1 MFAIWFTSN
10 LAYFWRT
17 DDPSANH
24 ALARSVDGYGSS
36 SQAIEQIQ
44 RRLQYCL
51 ANHNDCKAVF
61 SGIRP
66 RRFLLVGESTD
77 LTVKVIQAQNL
88 DNGDTEP
95 YTALSYCWGQDQ
107 VLKTTS
113 ANKADV
119 EDGVPLSLLP
129 KTITDAIRVTR
140 ELRIK
145 LLWVDSLCLVQDEE
159 DKLAEEIA
167 KMHHYYGN
175 AHITISAATAESCS
189 DGFLQDHPT
198 PHNDEEGEYR
208 DGPYYFPVDLGV
220 PERPSSLKLVMFND
234 FKRPVVDSRA
244 WTLQEGLLSHR
255 LVSFTS
261 RTVRWSCRTASY
273 GKQRHD
279 PFRPVYYSLLAVR
292 SVTGMLADQK
302 LSDDVLAFEKLR
314 VWWDIIEDYTGRVLS
329 KESDRLPAISGI
341 ASVLSAPSTDSTER
355 GYEVDFVAGLL
366 VCHTLA
372 HPLSVADSSRTET
385 KYHPQDRFESGLLA
399 FQLLW
404 NLGGEGPL
412 GFSPSPR
419 ENSQPSAYIAPS
431 WSWASHSDAVA
442 LSMATHVYYEW
453 FDWFC
458 LAIWE
463 HGLRIRE
470 ICAAPT
476 NSEAPYGA
484 LSGGSITLDGRIFRL
499 DDGQDRIGEI
509 QFDDGR
515 PDSDYPGDRSG
526 LFRLEILPEFQAEVR
541 MNLTTAWHSIVLEP
555 VELGGQSSNDERVYR
570 RVGVYW
576 TWRYSDHEPEEF
588 SGWTE
593 RIKII

>member
-1 MFAIWFTSN
+1 MKI
-10 LAYFWRT
+10 
-17 DDPSANH
+17 
-24 ALARSVDGYGSS
+24 
-36 SQAIEQIQ
+36 
-44 RRLQYCL
+44 
-51 ANHNDCKAVF
+51 
-61 SGIRP
+61 IR
-66 RRFLLVGESTD
+66 
-77 LTVKVIQAQNL
+77 AQNL

-140 ELRIK
+140 QLRIK

-159 DKLAEEIA
+159 DELAEEIA

-175 AHITISAATAESCS
+175 ALITISAATSKSCS
-189 DGFLQDHPT
+189 EGFLQDCPM
-198 PHNDEEGEYR
+198 PHDDEGGYR
-208 DGPYYFPVDLGV
+208 YGPYYFPVDLGV
-220 PERPSSLKLVMFND
+220 PERPSTLKLVWFQD
-234 FKRPVVDSRA
+234 PERPVVDSRA

-255 LVSFTS
+255 LVSFTP
-261 RTVRWSCRTASY
+261 RIVRWSCRTASY
-273 GKQRHD
+273 GKQYFD
-279 PFRPVYYSLLAVR
+279 PFRPIYYSLLAVR
-292 SVTGMLADQK
+292 SVTGTLADQK
-302 LSDDVLAFEKLR
+302 LSDDVLAFEKLK

-329 KESDRLPAISGI
+329 KELDRLPAISGI
-341 ASVLSAPSTDSTER
+341 ASVLSAPSTGPRER
-355 GYEVDFVAGLL
+355 GRQVDFLAGLL
-366 VCHTLA
+366 VSHTLD
-372 HPLSVADSSRTET
+372 HPLSVGNSSITET
-385 KYHPQDRFESGLLA
+385 KYHPQDHFESGLLA
-399 FQLLW
+399 LQLLW
-404 NLGGEGPL
+404 NSRGEGPL
-412 GFSPSPR
+412 EFTPSPQ
-419 ENSQPSAYIAPS
+419 ENAQPSAYIAPS

-442 LSMATHVYYEW
+442 LRMATHIYYEW

-458 LAIWE
+458 LEVWE
-463 HGLRIRE
+463 QGLRIRE
-470 ICAAPT
+470 IRAAPT
-476 NSEAPYGA
+476 NSEAPYGT

-526 LFRLEILPEFQAEVR
+526 LFRLEILPEFQGEVR

-555 VELGGQSSNDERVYR
+555 VELGSRSSNDERVYR

-576 TWRYSDHEPEEF
+576 TWRYSDHEPEDF
-588 SGWTE
+588 SGWIE